1 MGSVLPLAATPKPM
15 EATVRLSKHKIEHLS
30 DRILKMIQEHPSIHI
45 ISNNDLVT
53 RSIDGAIFGN
63 MREEDDIDEEVDA
76 IMRQNIHEIKA
87 EEMDV
92 GALRNKIKREMCR
105 KHGFIL

>member
-1 MGSVLPLAATPKPM
+1 M
-15 EATVRLSKHKIEHLS
+15 RLSKNKIEHLS
-30 DRILKMIQEHPSIHI
+30 DRILKMILDHPQIHL

-53 RSIDGAIFGN
+53 RAIDDAIFEN
-63 MREEDDIDEEVDA
+63 MREEDAIDEEVDT
-76 IMRQNIHEIKA
+76 IMQQNIHEIKA

>member
-1 MGSVLPLAATPKPM
+1 MGFILSAGMNPNKLEAAL
-15 EATVRLSKHKIEHLS
+15 RLSKHKIEHLS

-45 ISNNDLVT
+45 ISNNDLVI
-53 RSIDGAIFGN
+53 RGIDKAIFEN
-63 MREEDDIDEEVDA
+63 MVEEDEIDDEVDG

-92 GALRNKIKREMCR
+92 GALRAKIKREMCR
-105 KHGFIL
+105 KRGFVL

>member
-1 MGSVLPLAATPKPM
+1 MDEFPNPWEAA
-15 EATVRLSKHKIEHLS
+15 VRLSKNKIEHLS

-45 ISNNDLVT
+45 ISNNDLVI
-53 RSIDGAIFGN
+53 RGIDSAIFEN
-63 MREEDDIDEEVDA
+63 MRDEDEIDEEVDG

-92 GALRNKIKREMCR
+92 GSLRNKIKREMCR
-105 KHGFIL
+105 KRGFIL

>member
-1 MGSVLPLAATPKPM
+1 M
-15 EATVRLSKHKIEHLS
+15 RLSKNKIEHLS
-30 DRILKMIQEHPSIHI
+30 DRILKMIQDHPGIHI
-45 ISNNDLVT
+45 TSNNDLIT
-53 RSIDGAIFGN
+53 RCIDDAIFEN
-63 MREEDDIDEEVDA
+63 MREEDAIDEEVDE

-105 KHGFIL
+105 KHGFIV

>member
-1 MGSVLPLAATPKPM
+1 M
-15 EATVRLSKHKIEHLS
+15 RLSKKKIEHLS
-30 DRILKMIQEHPSIHI
+30 DRILKMIQDHPEIHI

-53 RSIDGAIFGN
+53 RSIDDAIFEN
-63 MREEDDIDEEVDA
+63 MREEEQIDEQVDEL
-76 IMRQNIHEIKA
+76 MQQNIHEIKA

-105 KHGFIL
+105 KQGFIL

>member
-1 MGSVLPLAATPKPM
+1 M
-15 EATVRLSKHKIEHLS
+15 RLSKNKIEHMS
-30 DRILKMIQEHPSIHI
+30 DKILKMIQEHPGIHVPAGD
-45 ISNNDLVT
+45 DLVV
-53 RSIDGAIFGN
+53 RCIDDTIWEN
-63 MREEDDIDEEVDA
+63 MKEEDEIDAAVDE

-105 KHGFIL
+105 KRNFIV

>member
-1 MGSVLPLAATPKPM
+1 M
-15 EATVRLSKHKIEHLS
+15 RLSKSKIEHLS
-30 DRILKMIQEHPSIHI
+30 DKILKMIQEHPGIHI
-45 ISNNDLVT
+45 NSGDDLVT
-53 RSIDGAIFGN
+53 RCIDDTIWEN
-63 MREEDDIDEEVDA
+63 MKEEDEIDEAVDE

-105 KHGFIL
+105 KRGFIV